1 MTEKLEKPTPKP
13 HSSFTVSSG
22 CLCYGHLHN
31 MCHGL
36 TLPPQ
41 PFPNAVEWHMDGTIK
56 SQIVHYNITALN
68 GTWHAYELV
77 DSRSGERTAWFVCH
91 DSVSPET
98 EVDKMLRVS
107 GSPYEFDSGSQW
119 HSDETVE
126 EGVLPINRYDW
137 GYYDERCKDEASDDS
152 DGSDN
157 LFSGEEGGESLGL
170 VDYAHARDY
179 IGLWKDVPPP
189 QRESQAHG
197 LWMEVMGEY
206 MFGRFGFTDD
216 HKAARSFFW
225 FTTCTEF
232 AFTTFAGLE
241 TTLRVFES
249 DQDRMS
255 RLLRE
260 GFNMDGLEL
269 VQGELQEH
277 QQSGT
282 VPPDDG
288 LRGPYEAA
296 DYILDAQD
304 ADLIASRAHP
314 PPPPPNPADE
324 PMPHLS
330 AYWRSACLEV
340 INEALLSYLDSLVT
354 LTSHRSAD
362 DGTVSKEFIAASL
375 FPKHHDEENTV
386 DKWMYTAI
394 MDPQSSPSI
403 ITSREAFADKISA
416 FLNSRSDGRDLGM
429 LRVEGFIQGLAAAM
443 EWLCGEML
451 ELAGN
456 SAMDHC
462 RNGAIVPLDIRLS
475 IRNDEE
481 LVAMVGCS
489 RVYWMGGTRGWVDAA
504 PEVQVGE
511 QSRYTRLHA
520 PKVQSTC

>member
-41 PFPNAVEWHMDGTIK
+41 PFPNAVEWHIDGTVK
-56 SQIVHYNITALN
+56 SQTVHYNITALN
-68 GTWHAYELV
+68 GTWRAYELV

-152 DGSDN
+152 DQSDH
-157 LFSGEEGGESLGL
+157 LFSGEEEGESLGL
-170 VDYAHARDY
+170 VDCAHARDY

-197 LWMEVMGEY
+197 LWMDVMGEY

-269 VQGELQEH
+269 VQSELQEH

-288 LRGPYEAA
+288 LRGPHEAA

-304 ADLIASRAHP
+304 ADLIASRAHG
-314 PPPPPNPADE
+314 PPPNPADE

-354 LTSHRSAD
+354 LTSHSSSAD
-362 DGTVSKEFIAASL
+362 DDTVSKESIAASL
-375 FPKHHDEENTV
+375 FPKHHDQENTV

-394 MDPQSSPSI
+394 MDPRSSPSV

-416 FLNSRSDGRDLGM
+416 FLHSRSDGRDLGM
-429 LRVEGFIQGLAAAM
+429 LRVEGFIQGLAAAV
-443 EWLCGEML
+443 EFLCGEML

-481 LVAMVGCS
+481 LMAMVGCS

-504 PEVQVGE
+504 SEV
-511 QSRYTRLHA
+511 
-520 PKVQSTC
+520 